1 MSRRPAVIFAAALAS
16 LWLAGCGTID
26 RPADGVIR
34 LTTQTWRP
42 TDDPRIR
49 AGDVVRVE
57 ALAEEI
63 GARLWAASE
72 GRSILALSGGGANG
86 AYGAG
91 VLVGWTESG
100 ARPEFSVVTG
110 VSTGALA
117 APFAFLGPEW
127 DDELHGAYAEGRT
140 GGLLGWRSF
149 AALAA
154 PGLFDSGV
162 LKDLVEAYVTPEL
175 LRQIAIEHDKGR
187 RLLIVTT
194 NLDAQETVIWDMGV
208 LAKQGGDQA
217 VTLFR
222 EVLLASA
229 SIPGVFPP
237 VMIPGV
243 DGQGRLVE
251 EMHVDGG
258 VITPFLGIPES
269 LLTVT
274 TPTQAPEGTALY
286 VLING
291 QIARTEVITRG
302 TLPAILARAYDTMS
316 KANLRTS
323 LAVNLAFAER
333 NGMSLHVAA
342 IPEGIEASSLDF
354 DPASMSELF
363 ERGRNAAAAGAAWT
377 KLEGPVPE
385 PTAAPVE
392 LDPPATPAESPP
404 VTPGE

>member
-1 MSRRPAVIFAAALAS
+1 MIRKPAAIVVGLMAA

-34 LTTQTWRP
+34 LATQTWRP
-42 TDDPRIR
+42 TEDPRIR
-49 AGDVVRVE
+49 AGDTDRVE
-57 ALAEEI
+57 ALAEQI
-63 GARLWAASE
+63 GTRLWAASE

-86 AYGAG
+86 AFGAG

-100 ARPEFSVVTG
+100 TRPEFSVVTG

-149 AALAA
+149 TALAA

-162 LKDLVEAYVTPEL
+162 LRDLVEAYVTPEL

-208 LAKQGGDQA
+208 LARQGGDQA
-217 VTLFR
+217 VQLFR

-243 DGQGRLVE
+243 DEAGRLVE

-274 TPTQAPEGTALY
+274 TPTQAPANTALY

-291 QIARTEVITRG
+291 QIGRTEVITRG
-302 TLPAILARAYDTMS
+302 TLPAILARVYDTMS

-323 LAVNLAFAER
+323 LALNLAFAER
-333 NGMSLHVAA
+333 NGLGLHVAA
-342 IPEGIEASSLDF
+342 IPDGIEASSLDF
-354 DPASMSELF
+354 DPASMAELF
-363 ERGRNAAAAGAAWT
+363 ERGRVAGAGGVAWSEMKSPT
-377 KLEGPVPE
+377 PELVIGPVE
-385 PTAAPVE
+385 
-392 LDPPATPAESPP
+392 ATPED
-404 VTPGE
+404 

>member
-1 MSRRPAVIFAAALAS
+1 MDDPPMSRKSAAIVAAVLTS

-26 RPADGVIR
+26 RAEDGVVR
-34 LTTQTWRP
+34 LTSQSWRP

-49 AGDVVRVE
+49 ASDVARVD
-57 ALAEEI
+57 ALAEQI
-63 GARLWAASE
+63 GDRLWAASE

-100 ARPEFSVVTG
+100 SRPEFSVVTG

-117 APFAFLGPEW
+117 APFAFLGSEW

-154 PGLFDSGV
+154 PGLFNSGV
-162 LKDLVEAYVTPEL
+162 LKDLVEDYVTPEL

-194 NLDAQETVIWDMGV
+194 NLDAQETVIWDMGL
-208 LAKQGGDQA
+208 LARQGGDQA
-217 VTLFR
+217 VELFR
-222 EVLLASA
+222 AVLLASA

-237 VMIPGV
+237 IMIPGV

-269 LLTVT
+269 LLSVT

-286 VLING
+286 VLVNG
-291 QIARTEVITRG
+291 QIGRTEAITRG

-316 KANLRTS
+316 KATLRS
-323 LAVNLAFAER
+323 GLAVNLAFAER
-333 NGMSLHVAA
+333 NGLGLYVAT
-342 IPEGIEASSLDF
+342 IPDGIAASSLDF
-354 DPASMSELF
+354 DPASMAELF
-363 ERGRNAAAAGAAWT
+363 EQGRAAAAGGVAWAEM
-377 KLEGPVPE
+377 KPSAKPADESIGNPL
-385 PTAAPVE
+385 
-392 LDPPATPAESPP
+392 PATP
-404 VTPGE
+404 

>member
-1 MSRRPAVIFAAALAS
+1 MPRTTAGLVAS
-16 LWLAGCGTID
+16 LLAAFWLAGCGTID
-26 RPADGVIR
+26 RPEGGIIR
-34 LTTQTWRP
+34 LDAQTWRP
-42 TDDPRIR
+42 TEDPRIR
-49 AGDVVRVE
+49 AGDTARVE
-57 ALAEEI
+57 ALATEI
-63 GARLWAASE
+63 GDRLWRAQE
-72 GRSILALSGGGANG
+72 PPVILALSGGGANG

-91 VLVGWTESG
+91 VLAGWTESG
-100 ARPEFSVVTG
+100 ARPAFQVVTG

-127 DDELHGAYAEGRT
+127 DDELRGAYAEGRT
-140 GGLLGWRSF
+140 RDLLGWRSF
-149 AALAA
+149 AALVT
-154 PGLFDSGV
+154 PGLFDSGT

-175 LRQIAIEHDKGR
+175 LRQIAIEHAKGR

-194 NLDAQETVIWDMGV
+194 NLDAQESVIWDMGV
-208 LAKQGGDQA
+208 LASQGGDQA
-217 VTLFR
+217 VELFR

-243 DGQGRLVE
+243 DGQGRLVV

-258 VITPFLGIPES
+258 VNTPFLGIPES

-274 TPTQAPEGTALY
+274 TPTRAPEGTALY

-291 QIARTEVITRG
+291 QIGRTQAITRG

-333 NGMSLHVAA
+333 NGLGLYVAA
-342 IPEGIEASSLDF
+342 IPDGVEASSLDF
-354 DPASMSELF
+354 DPESMAALF
-363 ERGRNAAAAGAAWT
+363 ERGRAAAASGAAWT

-385 PTAAPVE
+385 PVAGPEA
-392 LDPPATPAESPP
+392 SPP
-404 VTPGE
+404 VTPEG

>member
-1 MSRRPAVIFAAALAS
+1 MSRKPAATVAAVLAS
-16 LWLAGCGTID
+16 LWLAACGTID

-49 AGDVVRVE
+49 AGDVAQVE
-57 ALAEEI
+57 ALAEQI
-63 GARLWAASE
+63 GERLWAASE

-100 ARPEFSVVTG
+100 TRPEFSVVTG

-117 APFAFLGPEW
+117 APFAFLGPDW

-162 LKDLVEAYVTPEL
+162 LKDLVEDYVTPEL

-194 NLDAQETVIWDMGV
+194 NLDAQETVIWNMGV
-208 LAKQGGDQA
+208 LARQGGDQA
-217 VTLFR
+217 VELFR
-222 EVLLASA
+222 AVLLASA

-237 VMIPGV
+237 VMISGV
-243 DGQGRLVE
+243 DSQGRLVE

-274 TPTQAPEGTALY
+274 TPTRAPDGTALY

-291 QIARTEVITRG
+291 QIGRTEVITRG

-316 KANLRTS
+316 KATLRTG
-323 LAVNLAFAER
+323 LTVNLAFAER
-333 NGMSLHVAA
+333 NGLSLYVAA

-354 DPASMSELF
+354 DPAGMSELF
-363 ERGRNAAAAGAAWT
+363 ERGRGAAAGGLAWSQM
-377 KLEGPVPE
+377 KSPALEP
-385 PTAAPVE
+385 PVE
-392 LDPPATPAESPP
+392 PVGIAPPATPAP
-404 VTPGE
+404 VTPPG

>member
-1 MSRRPAVIFAAALAS
+1 MTRKPAVMVAGLMAA

-26 RPADGVIR
+26 RPEDGVLR
-34 LTTQTWRP
+34 LASQTWRP

-49 AGDVVRVE
+49 ASDVAEVE
-57 ALAEEI
+57 ALAEQIAE
-63 GARLWAASE
+63 RLWAASE

-100 ARPEFSVVTG
+100 TRPEFSVVTG

-149 AALAA
+149 TALAA

-162 LKDLVEAYVTPEL
+162 LRDLVESYVTPEL

-217 VTLFR
+217 VKLFR
-222 EVLLASA
+222 AVLLASA

-269 LLTVT
+269 MLTVT
-274 TPTQAPEGTALY
+274 TPTPAPRGTTLY
-286 VLING
+286 VLVNG
-291 QIARTEVITRG
+291 QIGRTERITRG
-302 TLPAILARAYDTMS
+302 TLPAILARVYDTMS

-323 LAVNLAFAER
+323 LALNLAFAER
-333 NGMSLHVAA
+333 NGLGLHVAA
-342 IPEGIEASSLDF
+342 IPDGIEASSLDF
-354 DPASMSELF
+354 DPASMAELF
-363 ERGRNAAAAGAAWT
+363 ERGRVAGAGGVAWSEMKSPT
-377 KLEGPVPE
+377 PELVIGPVE
-385 PTAAPVE
+385 
-392 LDPPATPAESPP
+392 ATPED
-404 VTPGE
+404 

>member
-1 MSRRPAVIFAAALAS
+1 MDDPRMSRNSAAVVVAVLSA

-26 RPADGVIR
+26 RPEDGVLR

-49 AGDVVRVE
+49 ASDVGRVE
-57 ALAEEI
+57 ALAEQI
-63 GARLWAASE
+63 GDRLWTASE
-72 GRSILALSGGGANG
+72 SRSILALSGGGANG

-100 ARPEFSVVTG
+100 TRPEFSVVTG

-117 APFAFLGPEW
+117 APFAFLGSDR
-127 DDELHGAYAEGRT
+127 DDELRGAYAEGRT

-217 VTLFR
+217 VELFR
-222 EVLLASA
+222 SVLLASA
-229 SIPGVFPP
+229 SIPGVFSP

-243 DGQGRLVE
+243 DGEGRLVQ

-274 TPTQAPEGTALY
+274 TPTPAPEGTALY
-286 VLING
+286 VLVNG
-291 QIARTEVITRG
+291 QIGRTEVITRG

-316 KANLRTS
+316 KASLRTS
-323 LAVNLAFAER
+323 LVVNLAFAER
-333 NGMSLHVAA
+333 NGIGLHVAA
-342 IPEGIEASSLDF
+342 IPEEVRASSLDF
-354 DPASMSELF
+354 APAAMADLF
-363 ERGRNAAAAGAAWT
+363 ERGRAAAAGGVAWSEMKSAA
-377 KLEGPVPE
+377 PE
-385 PTAAPVE
+385 PVDGP
-392 LDPPATPAESPP
+392 DESPP
-404 VTPGE
+404 PAMPGD

>member
-1 MSRRPAVIFAAALAS
+1 MPRKSARLLAALLTAS

-26 RPADGVIR
+26 RPDGGVIR

-42 TDDPRIR
+42 TEDPRIR
-49 AGDVVRVE
+49 AGDTTRVE
-57 ALAEEI
+57 ALAAEI
-63 GARLWAASE
+63 GGRLWSASE
-72 GRSILALSGGGANG
+72 TPTILALSGGGANG

-91 VLVGWTESG
+91 VLTGWTESG
-100 ARPEFSVVTG
+100 TRPAFQVVTG

-127 DDELHGAYAEGRT
+127 DDELRGAYAEGRT
-140 GGLLGWRSF
+140 RGLLGWRSF
-149 AALAA
+149 AGLVT

-162 LKDLVEAYVTPEL
+162 LKDLVEEYVTPDL

-208 LAKQGGDQA
+208 LARQGGDQA
-217 VTLFR
+217 VKLFR
-222 EVLLASA
+222 AVLLASA

-269 LLTVT
+269 LLTAT
-274 TPTQAPEGTALY
+274 TPTRAPEGTSLY

-291 QIARTEVITRG
+291 QIGRTGRITRG

-333 NGMSLHVAA
+333 NGLSLYVAA
-342 IPEGIEASSLDF
+342 VPDGIEASSLDF
-354 DPASMSELF
+354 DPVSMADLF
-363 ERGRNAAAAGAAWT
+363 ERGRASAAGGLAWSE
-377 KLEGPVPE
+377 LEGPMPE
-385 PTAAPVE
+385 PVAA
-392 LDPPATPAESPP
+392 LDDMGPPATPQD
-404 VTPGE
+404 

>member
-1 MSRRPAVIFAAALAS
+1 MSRKPATIAAVVLTS
-16 LWLAGCGTID
+16 LWLAGCGTIE
-26 RPADGVIR
+26 RPEGGVLR
-34 LTTQTWRP
+34 LTSQTWRP

-49 AGDVVRVE
+49 AGDVERVE
-57 ALAEEI
+57 VLAEQI
-63 GARLWAASE
+63 GARVWATSE

-100 ARPEFSVVTG
+100 TRPEFSVVTG

-117 APFAFLGPEW
+117 APFAFLGPDW

-175 LRQIAIEHDKGR
+175 LRQIALEHDKGR

-194 NLDAQETVIWDMGV
+194 NLDAQETVIWDMGM
-208 LAKQGGDQA
+208 LARQGGDQA
-217 VTLFR
+217 VELFR
-222 EVLLASA
+222 AVLLASA

-269 LLTVT
+269 MLTVI
-274 TPTQAPEGTALY
+274 TPTRAPQGTALY

-291 QIARTEVITRG
+291 QIGRTEVITRG

-316 KANLRTS
+316 KANLRAS
-323 LAVNLAFAER
+323 LAVNLVFAER
-333 NGMSLHVAA
+333 NGLDLYVAA
-342 IPEGIEASSLDF
+342 IPDGIEASSLDF

-363 ERGRNAAAAGAAWT
+363 DRGRIAAAGGLAWS

-385 PTAAPVE
+385 PADGPVE
-392 LDPPATPAESPP
+392 APP
-404 VTPGE
+404 VTPED

>member
-1 MSRRPAVIFAAALAS
+1 MTRKPAAMVAGLMAA

-26 RPADGVIR
+26 RPEDGVLR
-34 LTTQTWRP
+34 LASQTWRP

-49 AGDVVRVE
+49 ASDVAEVE
-57 ALAEEI
+57 ALTEQIAE
-63 GARLWAASE
+63 RLWAASE

-100 ARPEFSVVTG
+100 TRPEFSVVTG

-162 LKDLVEAYVTPEL
+162 LKDLVEGYVTPEL

-208 LAKQGGDQA
+208 LARQGGDQA
-217 VTLFR
+217 VELFR

-269 LLTVT
+269 MLTVT
-274 TPTQAPEGTALY
+274 TPTPAPRGTTLY
-286 VLING
+286 VLVNG
-291 QIARTEVITRG
+291 QIGRTERITRG
-302 TLPAILARAYDTMS
+302 TLSAILARSYDTMS
-316 KANLRTS
+316 RGTLRTS

-333 NGMSLHVAA
+333 NGIRMYVAA
-342 IPEGIEASSLDF
+342 IPDGIEASSLDF

-363 ERGRNAAAAGAAWT
+363 DRGRTAAASGLAWSEL
-377 KLEGPVPE
+377 KSPMPDPVVP
-385 PTAAPVE
+385 PVE
-392 LDPPATPAESPP
+392 TAPP
-404 VTPGE
+404 VTPDD

>member
-1 MSRRPAVIFAAALAS
+1 MSPRSTAIIAVLLAAF
-16 LWLAGCGTID
+16 WLAGCGTID
-26 RPADGVIR
+26 RPADGVLR
-34 LTTQTWRP
+34 LASQSWQP
-42 TDDPRIR
+42 TEDPRIR
-49 AGDVVRVE
+49 ASDVEGVE
-57 ALAEEI
+57 ALAEKVGE
-63 GARLWAASE
+63 RLWAASE

-91 VLVGWTESG
+91 VLVGWTETG
-100 ARPEFSVVTG
+100 TRPEFSVVTG

-127 DDELHGAYAEGRT
+127 DDELRGAYAEGRT
-140 GGLLGWRSF
+140 GGLLSWRSF
-149 AALAA
+149 AALGS
-154 PGLFDSGV
+154 PGLFDAGV
-162 LKDLVEAYVTPEL
+162 LRDLVETYVTEDM

-208 LAKQGGDQA
+208 LAKQGGAQSVA
-217 VTLFR
+217 LFR

-243 DGQGRLVE
+243 NDQGQLVE

-269 LLTVT
+269 LLTAT

-291 QIARTEVITRG
+291 QIGRSEVITRG
-302 TLPAILARAYDTMS
+302 TLPAILARSYDTMS
-316 KANLRTS
+316 KASLRNS
-323 LAVNLAFAER
+323 LALNLAFAER
-333 NGMSLHVAA
+333 NGLGLYVAA
-342 IPEGIEASSLDF
+342 IPDGIEASSLDF
-354 DPASMSELF
+354 DPDSMAELF
-363 ERGRNAAAAGAAWT
+363 ENGRAAAAVGQAWSEMKSPT
-377 KLEGPVPE
+377 PELVVEPVE
-385 PTAAPVE
+385 AAPG
-392 LDPPATPAESPP
+392 D
-404 VTPGE
+404 

>member
-1 MSRRPAVIFAAALAS
+1 MIRKPAAIVAGLVAA
-16 LWLAGCGTID
+16 LWLAGCGTIN

-34 LTTQTWRP
+34 LESQTWRP

-49 AGDVVRVE
+49 AGDEARVE
-57 ALAEEI
+57 ALAGQI
-63 GARLWAASE
+63 GERLWAASE

-91 VLVGWTESG
+91 LLVGWTESG
-100 ARPEFSVVTG
+100 TRPEFNVVTG

-127 DDELHGAYAEGRT
+127 DDDLHGAYAEGRT

-162 LKDLVEAYVTPEL
+162 LKDLVASYVTPEL
-175 LRQIAIEHDKGR
+175 LRQIAVEHDKGR

-208 LAKQGGDQA
+208 LARQGGDQA
-217 VTLFR
+217 VELFR

-243 DGQGRLVE
+243 DGEGRLVT

-269 LLTVT
+269 MLTVT
-274 TPTQAPEGTALY
+274 TPTPAPDGTALY

-291 QIARTEVITRG
+291 QIGRTEVITRG

-316 KANLRTS
+316 KASLRTS

-333 NGMSLHVAA
+333 NGLSLYVAA

-354 DPASMSELF
+354 DPESMARLF
-363 ERGRNAAAAGAAWT
+363 ELGRVAASGGQAWSEMKSPT
-377 KLEGPVPE
+377 PE
-385 PTAAPVE
+385 PVALPLET
-392 LDPPATPAESPP
+392 SPP
-404 VTPGE
+404 VTPDD

>member
-1 MSRRPAVIFAAALAS
+1 MTRKPAKIVAVLLAA

-26 RPADGVIR
+26 RPDDGVLR

-42 TDDPRIR
+42 TEDPRIR
-49 AGDVVRVE
+49 ASDRVQVE
-57 ALAEEI
+57 ALATQI
-63 GARLWAASE
+63 ADRLWAASE

-91 VLVGWTESG
+91 LLTGWTESG
-100 ARPEFSVVTG
+100 SRPEFSVVTG

-127 DDELHGAYAEGRT
+127 DDELRGAYAEGRT

-162 LKDLVEAYVTPEL
+162 LKDLVDDYVTPEL
-175 LRQIAIEHDKGR
+175 LRQIAVEHDKGR

-194 NLDAQETVIWDMGV
+194 NLDAEEAVIWDMGV

-217 VTLFR
+217 VELFR
-222 EVLLASA
+222 QVLLASA

-243 DGQGRLVE
+243 DGEGRLVQ

-274 TPTQAPEGTALY
+274 TPTRAPEGTALY

-291 QIARTEVITRG
+291 QLGRTEVITRG
-302 TLPAILARAYDTMS
+302 TLPAILARSYDTMS

-333 NGMSLHVAA
+333 NGLSLYVAA
-342 IPEGIEASSLDF
+342 MPEGIEASSLDF
-354 DPASMSELF
+354 DPGSMAALF
-363 ERGRNAAAAGAAWT
+363 ELGRGAGAAGSAWSEM
-377 KLEGPVPE
+377 KSPALEPVGE
-385 PTAAPVE
+385 TIEVV
-392 LDPPATPAESPP
+392 LP
-404 VTPGE
+404 VTPEG

>member
-1 MSRRPAVIFAAALAS
+1 MNRKPPALLVALTAALCLS
-16 LWLAGCGTID
+16 GCGTID
-26 RPADGVIR
+26 RPEDGVLR
-34 LTTQTWRP
+34 LSTQTWRP
-42 TDDPRIR
+42 TDDPRVR
-49 AGDVVRVE
+49 AGDVEKVE
-57 ALAEEI
+57 ALAEQI
-63 GARLWAASE
+63 ADRLWAASE

-91 VLVGWTESG
+91 VLVGWSESG
-100 ARPEFSVVTG
+100 TRPEFSVVTG

-117 APFAFLGPEW
+117 APFAFLGSDW

-149 AALAA
+149 RALAA

-162 LKDLVEAYVTPEL
+162 LKDLVESYVTPDL
-175 LRQIAIEHDKGR
+175 LRLIALEHDKGR

-208 LAKQGGDQA
+208 LARQGGDQA
-217 VTLFR
+217 VELFR

-243 DGQGRLVE
+243 DGEGRVVE

-274 TPTQAPEGTALY
+274 TPTQAPDGTALY
-286 VLING
+286 VLVNG
-291 QIARTEVITRG
+291 QIGRTEVITRG
-302 TLPAILARAYDTMS
+302 TLPAILARSYDTMS
-316 KANLRTS
+316 KANLRAS
-323 LAVNLAFAER
+323 LAVNLVFAER
-333 NGMSLHVAA
+333 NGLDLYLAA
-342 IPEGIEASSLDF
+342 IPDGIEASSLDF
-354 DPASMSELF
+354 DPAAMSELF
-363 ERGRNAAAAGAAWT
+363 ERGRSASRSGEAWSEM
-377 KLEGPVPE
+377 K
-385 PTAAPVE
+385 
-392 LDPPATPAESPP
+392 TPAPQPADAPIEISPLP
-404 VTPGE
+404 QTP

>member
-1 MSRRPAVIFAAALAS
+1 MSRTPAALLSAFTAA

-26 RPADGVIR
+26 RPADGVVR
-34 LTTQTWRP
+34 LVSQTWRP
-42 TDDPRIR
+42 TEDPRIR
-49 AGDVVRVE
+49 AGDVAEVE

-63 GARLWAASE
+63 GSRLWAGDE
-72 GRSILALSGGGANG
+72 GRTILALSGGGANG
-86 AYGAG
+86 AFGAG

-100 ARPEFSVVTG
+100 TRPEFSVVTG

-117 APFAFLGPEW
+117 APFAFLGPDW
-127 DDELHGAYAEGRT
+127 DDELRGAYAEGRT

-162 LKDLVEAYVTPEL
+162 LEDLVEDYVTEDL
-175 LRQIAIEHDKGR
+175 LRAIAVEHDKGR

-208 LAKQGGDQA
+208 LAKQGGEQA
-217 VTLFR
+217 VILFR

-243 DGQGRLVE
+243 DGTGRLIE

-258 VITPFLGIPES
+258 VNTPFLGIPES

-274 TPTQAPEGTALY
+274 TPTKAPPGTGLY
-286 VLING
+286 VLVNG
-291 QIARTEVITRG
+291 QIGRTERITRG
-302 TLPAILARAYDTMS
+302 TLPAILARSYDTMS

-323 LAVNLAFAER
+323 LAVNQAFAER
-333 NGMSLHVAA
+333 NGMRMYVAA
-342 IPEGIEASSLDF
+342 IPDEIEASSLDF
-354 DPASMSELF
+354 DPDTMSALF
-363 ERGRNAAAAGAAWT
+363 ERGRAAGAAGRAWT
-377 KLEGPVPE
+377 EMKSLEPG
-385 PTAAPVE
+385 
-392 LDPPATPAESPP
+392 PPAEPGAVVPAR
-404 VTPGE
+404 